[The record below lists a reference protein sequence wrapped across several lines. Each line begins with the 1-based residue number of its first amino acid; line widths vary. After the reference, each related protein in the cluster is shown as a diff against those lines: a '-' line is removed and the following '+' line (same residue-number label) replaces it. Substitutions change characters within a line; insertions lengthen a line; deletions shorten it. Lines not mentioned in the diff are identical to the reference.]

1 MADTPIPLPANIL
14 EHAAESIIAVNEDH
28 QIIVFNKAA
37 EKTFGYSAQEVLG
50 QPLDLLIP
58 DRLMK
63 VHRKHVRKFAASRER
78 SRPIEHRQGLVARRK
93 DGSEFPVEIGISKLE
108 ADDSIIFMAIIV
120 DITNRKHAEEEIQ
133 QMQDRFRVLVETLE
147 LDETLTRREREV
159 LHLIAQGYA
168 SAEIADRLVISP
180 RTVDMHRRHMVRKLG
195 LSGQGALLRYAL
207 QYGITRSQE

>member
-1 MADTPIPLPANIL
+1 
-14 EHAAESIIAVNEDH
+14 
-28 QIIVFNKAA
+28 
-37 EKTFGYSAQEVLG
+37 
-50 QPLDLLIP
+50 
-58 DRLMK
+58 
-63 VHRKHVRKFAASRER
+63 
-78 SRPIEHRQGLVARRK
+78 
-93 DGSEFPVEIGISKLE
+93 
-108 ADDSIIFMAIIV
+108 V

-133 QMQDRFRVLVETLE
+133 QMQDRFRALVETLE

-207 QYGITRSQE
+207 QYGITRSQEKGTT